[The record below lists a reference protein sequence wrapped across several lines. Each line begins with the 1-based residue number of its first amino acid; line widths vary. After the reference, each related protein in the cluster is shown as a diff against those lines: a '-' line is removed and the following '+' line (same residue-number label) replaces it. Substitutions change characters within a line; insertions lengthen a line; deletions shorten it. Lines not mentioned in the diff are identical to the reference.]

1 MEKYYLASWLKEF
14 YMNSRFL
21 SIIFLFTTM
30 SFYLIASD
38 EESRYKIKLDDGDYY
53 IDARSQLAEKI
64 YENDFDGLQNL
75 FEEMLESKLDK
86 FTIHTKITALAFA
99 IQTKNIRAVRF
110 FIENGVSV
118 YSQKIFFIN
127 KNPGFYSTSYPYDLR
142 DDRYGG
148 FIKYNPMKHAEKLDY
163 QEIINVLNNQKIINS
178 LNEFIVYKNFVQ

>member
-64 YENDFDGLQNL
+64 YN
-75 FEEMLESKLDK
+75 
-86 FTIHTKITALAFA
+86 A
-99 IQTKNIRAVRF
+99 
-110 FIENGVSV
+110 
-118 YSQKIFFIN
+118 
-127 KNPGFYSTSYPYDLR
+127 
-142 DDRYGG
+142 
-148 FIKYNPMKHAEKLDY
+148 
-163 QEIINVLNNQKIINS
+163 
-178 LNEFIVYKNFVQ
+178 